1 MYFSVFN
8 IVLASILSIV
18 ISMFVTH
25 DNNSV
30 DKAVKSN
37 RHSKL
42 AFKEIK
48 SLSSK
53 DQHYYR
59 RKQYTKMEAL
69 KAYLGLGFE
78 SLFVASR
85 WRDAALWFLGILLVL
100 QFGGRED

>member
-42 AFKEIK
+42 AFK
-48 SLSSK
+48 
-53 DQHYYR
+53 D
-59 RKQYTKMEAL
+59 TKMEAL